1 MKSGSS
7 LGCVTCDNHRTS
19 HNKSYHELYSIWNSM
34 KDRCLNSKHYAF
46 KDYGGRGITVSEEW
60 LNIDNF
66 LKDMGERPKGLSL
79 DRINND
85 MGYSKENCRW
95 ATWKE
100 QSSNK
105 RPRKTK
111 SKLENYE

>member
-1 MKSGSS
+1 
-7 LGCVTCDNHRTS
+7 
-19 HNKSYHELYSIWNSM
+19 M